1 MTQQPIIAFVDG
13 SSYGTVICQ
22 YAAFFAKRA
31 GLPVKLYH
39 VVRPHPN
46 EPARDLS
53 GAINLGARSKLLDE
67 LSTADELQ
75 AKGLHSEG
83 WHILAEAKSELENL
97 GITSVELRLRAGDIA
112 QSLSTKEK
120 AGELVIIGKRG
131 EVNAQ
136 SKTRL
141 GQNFERLVRAST
153 KPVFVSNS
161 DYREISNILVAFDG
175 SAPSQKTLM
184 SVLQNPLFA
193 ARQVTALT
201 VNGSQNADISLFKNK
216 LQNEAHLIWKDA
228 SGAAKQVI
236 LDEIKSESYD
246 MLAMGAYGHS
256 KLRNFFIGSTTTALI
271 NSARVPI
278 LLSK

>member
-13 SSYGTVICQ
+13 SSYSSVICE

-39 VVRPHPN
+39 VVRVHPN

-67 LSTADELQ
+67 LTTADELQ
-75 AKGLHSEG
+75 AKELHSKG
-83 WHILAEAKSELENL
+83 WHILAQAKSELENL
-97 GITSVELRLRAGDIA
+97 GIASVELRLRAGDIA

-153 KPVFVSNS
+153 KPVFVSNAE
-161 DYREISNILVAFDG
+161 YREPSNILVAFDG
-175 SAPSQKTLM
+175 SAPSQKALM

-201 VNGSQNADISLFKNK
+201 VNGSQNADISLFKDK
-216 LQNEAHLIWKDA
+216 LQNEANLTWKDA
-228 SGAAKQVI
+228 FGAAKQVI

>member
-13 SSYGTVICQ
+13 SSYSTVICQ

-83 WHILAEAKSELENL
+83 WHILAEAKSELQNL

-136 SKTRL
+136 TKTRL

-201 VNGSQNADISLFKNK
+201 VNGSQNADILRFKNE
-216 LQNEAHLIWKDA
+216 LQNEAHLTWKDA

-246 MLAMGAYGHS
+246 MLSMGAYGHS